1 MESWKIKDCE
11 VEYYDDEHMYLV
23 NGVIVPSITQLL
35 KKRFGGKYDGVNS
48 AVLNKA
54 AEEGTKVHKAIELYC
69 KNGEESDIEELRN
82 FKFLKKRYSFDVLN
96 NEVPIVLFNDDEPI
110 AAGRLDMVLKMGDD
124 IGLADIKRTSVLDKE
139 YVGLQLNLYRLAYQ
153 QCYDTEIT
161 ILKAIHLREDKRK
174 FVDIPINEPYTLD
187 FIKEI
192 KNE

>member
-1 MESWKIKDCE
+1 MESWKIKECE

-54 AEEGTKVHKAIELYC
+54 AEEGTKVHKVIELYC
-69 KNGEESDIEELRN
+69 KDGEESDIEELRN
-82 FKFLKKRYSFDVLN
+82 FKFLRKKYGFEVLD
-96 NEVPIVLFNDDEPI
+96 NEVPIVFFDEGEPI
-110 AAGRLDMVLKMGDD
+110 AAGRLDMVLKMGDN

-153 QCYDTEIT
+153 QCYGTEIT

-192 KNE
+192 KDE

>member
-69 KNGEESDIEELRN
+69 KDGEESELEELRN
-82 FKFLKKRYSFDVLN
+82 FKFLRKKYGFEVLD
-96 NEVPIVLFNDDEPI
+96 NEVPIILFDEGEPI

-153 QCYDTEIT
+153 QCYGTEIA

-174 FVDIPINEPYTLD
+174 FVDMPINEPYTYN

>member
-69 KNGEESDIEELRN
+69 KDGEENDIEELRN
-82 FKFLKKRYSFDVLN
+82 FKFLRKKYGFEVLD
-96 NEVPIVLFNDDEPI
+96 NEVPIVLFDEGEPI

-192 KNE
+192 KDE

>member
-1 MESWKIKDCE
+1 MENWKIKDCE

-69 KNGEESDIEELRN
+69 KDGEESELEELRN
-82 FKFLKKRYSFDVLN
+82 FKFLRKKYGFEVLD
-96 NEVPIVLFNDDEPI
+96 NEVPIVLFDEGEPI

-153 QCYDTEIT
+153 QCYGTEIT

-192 KNE
+192 KDE

>member
-69 KNGEESDIEELRN
+69 KDGEESELEELRN
-82 FKFLKKRYSFDVLN
+82 FKFLRKKYGFEVLD
-96 NEVPIVLFNDDEPI
+96 NEVPIILFDEGEPI

-124 IGLADIKRTSVLDKE
+124 IGLADVKRTSVLDKE

-174 FVDIPINEPYTLD
+174 FVNIPINEPYTLN

-192 KNE
+192 KDE

>member
-35 KKRFGGKYDGVNS
+35 KKRFGGKYNGVDS

-69 KNGEESDIEELRN
+69 KDGEESELEELRN
-82 FKFLKKRYSFDVLN
+82 FKFLRKKYGFEVLD
-96 NEVPIVLFNDDEPI
+96 NEVPIVLFDEGEPI
-110 AAGRLDMVLKMGDD
+110 AAGRLDMVLKMGDN

-153 QCYDTEIT
+153 QCYGTEIT
-161 ILKAIHLREDKRK
+161 ILRAIHLREDKRK

-192 KNE
+192 KDE

>member
-69 KNGEESDIEELRN
+69 KDGEESDIEELRN
-82 FKFLKKRYSFDVLN
+82 FKFLRKKYGFEVLD
-96 NEVPIVLFNDDEPI
+96 NEVPIVLFDEGEPI

-174 FVDIPINEPYTLD
+174 FVDIPINEPYILD

-192 KNE
+192 KDE

>member
-69 KNGEESDIEELRN
+69 KNGEESELEELRN
-82 FKFLKKRYSFDVLN
+82 FKFLRKKYGFEVLD
-96 NEVPIVLFNDDEPI
+96 NEVPIVLFDEGEPI
-110 AAGRLDMVLKMGDD
+110 AAGRLDMVIKMSDD

-153 QCYDTEIT
+153 QCYGTEIT

-192 KNE
+192 KDE

>member
-69 KNGEESDIEELRN
+69 KDGEESDIEELRN

-174 FVDIPINEPYTLD
+174 FIDIPINEPYTLD

-192 KNE
+192 KDE

>member
-69 KNGEESDIEELRN
+69 KNGEESELEELRN
-82 FKFLKKRYSFDVLN
+82 FKFLRKKYGFEVLD
-96 NEVPIVLFNDDEPI
+96 NEVPIVLFDEGEPI

-153 QCYDTEIT
+153 QCYGTEIT

-192 KNE
+192 ENE

>member
-35 KKRFGGKYDGVNS
+35 KRRFGGKYDGVNS

-69 KNGEESDIEELRN
+69 KDGEESDIEELRN

-153 QCYDTEIT
+153 QCYGTEIT

>member
-1 MESWKIKDCE
+1 MESWKIKECE

-23 NGVIVPSITQLL
+23 NGVIVSSITQLL

-54 AEEGTKVHKAIELYC
+54 AEEGTKVHKVIELYC

-82 FKFLKKRYSFDVLN
+82 FKFLRKKYGFEVLD
-96 NEVPIVLFNDDEPI
+96 NEVPIVLFDEGEPI
-110 AAGRLDMVLKMGDD
+110 AAGRLDMALKMGDD

-174 FVDIPINEPYTLD
+174 FVDIPINESYTLD
-187 FIKEI
+187 FIKEN

>member
-1 MESWKIKDCE
+1 MESWKIKNCE

-69 KNGEESDIEELRN
+69 KDGEESELEELRN
-82 FKFLKKRYSFDVLN
+82 FKFLRKKYGFEVLD
-96 NEVPIVLFNDDEPI
+96 NEVPIILFDEGEPI

-153 QCYDTEIT
+153 QCYGTEIA

-174 FVDIPINEPYTLD
+174 FVDMPINEPYTYN

>member
-82 FKFLKKRYSFDVLN
+82 FKFLRKKYGFEVLD
-96 NEVPIVLFNDDEPI
+96 NEVPIVLFDEGEPI

-139 YVGLQLNLYRLAYQ
+139 YVGLQLNLYRIAYQ
-153 QCYDTEIT
+153 QCYGTEIT

-192 KNE
+192 KDE

>member
-1 MESWKIKDCE
+1 MESWKIKNCE

-82 FKFLKKRYSFDVLN
+82 FKFLRKKYGFEVLD
-96 NEVPIVLFNDDEPI
+96 NEVPIILFDEGEPI

-153 QCYDTEIT
+153 QCYGTEIT

-192 KNE
+192 ENE

>member
-35 KKRFGGKYDGVNS
+35 KKRFGGKYDSVNS

-69 KNGEESDIEELRN
+69 KDGEESDIEELRN
-82 FKFLKKRYSFDVLN
+82 FKFLRKKYGFEVLD
-96 NEVPIVLFNDDEPI
+96 NEVPIVLFDEGEPI

-174 FVDIPINEPYTLD
+174 FVDIPINEPYTLN

-192 KNE
+192 KDE

>member
-1 MESWKIKDCE
+1 MENWKIKDCE

-69 KNGEESDIEELRN
+69 KNGEESELEELRN
-82 FKFLKKRYSFDVLN
+82 FKFLRKKYGFEVLD
-96 NEVPIVLFNDDEPI
+96 NEVPIVLFDEGEPI

-124 IGLADIKRTSVLDKE
+124 IGLADIKRTSGLDKE

-153 QCYDTEIT
+153 QCYGTEIT

-192 KNE
+192 KDE

>member
-69 KNGEESDIEELRN
+69 KDGEESDIEELRN
-82 FKFLKKRYSFDVLN
+82 FKFLRKKYGFEVLD
-96 NEVPIVLFNDDEPI
+96 NEVPIVLFDEGEPI

-161 ILKAIHLREDKRK
+161 ILKAIHLREEKRK
-174 FVDIPINEPYTLD
+174 FVDIPINEPYTLN

>member
-69 KNGEESDIEELRN
+69 KDGEESELEELRN
-82 FKFLKKRYSFDVLN
+82 FKFLRKKYGFEVLD
-96 NEVPIVLFNDDEPI
+96 NEVPIVLFDEGEPI
-110 AAGRLDMVLKMGDD
+110 AAGRLDMILKMGDD

>member
-69 KNGEESDIEELRN
+69 KDGEESELEELRN
-82 FKFLKKRYSFDVLN
+82 FKFLRKKYGFEVLD
-96 NEVPIVLFNDDEPI
+96 NEVPIVLFDEGEPI
-110 AAGRLDMVLKMGDD
+110 AAGRLDMVLKMGDN

-174 FVDIPINEPYTLD
+174 FVDIPINEPYTLN

-192 KNE
+192 KDE